1 MSKVEK
7 KEEQVQKVEEE
18 TSTDAGQILKQV
30 EFYFSDQNLPKDKF
44 LFKVTQQNNGWVPIS
59 TIASFS
65 RMKKFRP
72 VSAIVDALRQSKEL
86 LEVSEDGESVRR
98 KLPLVEPKKEEIE
111 AARARSIYAKGF
123 PDENKGLQIELEKYF
138 EGYAPVKEVRMRR
151 TEDKKFKNS
160 VFVEFASVEDAK
172 KFLEADPKPT
182 YNGNELLTMS
192 KNAYI
197 EMKAAEHGFAN
208 NANGKRPKKFN
219 AFREQK
225 KRNFDDK
232 RGGRGGDNKRRKFDR
247 PNDRNKEKEEQ
258 AKKEA
263 EESKEEKPAEESKEE
278 KPTEE
283 SKPAEGSKE
292 EPKEDAKEEASTEE
306 KKSE

>member
-1 MSKVEK
+1 MSEVEK

-18 TSTDAGQILKQV
+18 TSSDAGEILKQV

-44 LFKVTQQNNGWVPIS
+44 LFKVTQQNDGWVPIS

-72 VSAIVDALRQSKEL
+72 VSAVVDALRQSKEL

-123 PDENKGLQIELEKYF
+123 PDEHKGLQIELEKYF

-182 YNGNELLTMS
+182 YNDNELLTMS

-225 KRNFDDK
+225 KRNFDDR
-232 RGGRGGDNKRRKFDR
+232 RGGRGGDHKRRKFDR

-258 AKKEA
+258 AKAEA
-263 EESKEEKPAEESKEE
+263 DESKQEKPAEESK
-278 KPTEE
+278 PADE
-283 SKPAEGSKE
+283 SKQ
-292 EPKEDAKEEASTEE
+292 EPKETAKEDAPTADE

>member
-1 MSKVEK
+1 MSEVEK

-44 LFKVTQQNNGWVPIS
+44 LYKVTQQNNGWVPIS

-72 VSAIVDALRQSKEL
+72 VSAVVDALRQSKEL

-123 PDENKGLQIELEKYF
+123 PDESKGLQIELEKYF

-151 TEDKKFKNS
+151 TDDKKFKNS
-160 VFVEFASVEDAK
+160 VFVEFSSVEDAK

-182 YNGNELLTMS
+182 YNGTELLTMS

-208 NANGKRPKKFN
+208 NANGKRTKKFN
-219 AFREQK
+219 AFRDQK
-225 KRNFDDK
+225 KRNFDDR

-247 PNDRNKEKEEQ
+247 PNNRNKEKEEQ

-263 EESKEEKPAEESKEE
+263 EEKPSEESKEEKPVEEKQTEEPKPAEESKEQ
-278 KPTEE
+278 P
-283 SKPAEGSKE
+283 KE
-292 EPKEDAKEEASTEE
+292 EVKDASTEE